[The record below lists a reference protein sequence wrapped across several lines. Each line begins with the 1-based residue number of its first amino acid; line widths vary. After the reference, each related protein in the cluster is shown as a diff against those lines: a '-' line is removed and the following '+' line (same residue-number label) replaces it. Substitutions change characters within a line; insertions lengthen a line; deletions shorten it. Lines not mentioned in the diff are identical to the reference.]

1 MIKLDL
7 KDLKELKQ
15 YDLFVVDF
23 DGTIV
28 DTMEMWRYIC
38 PIFLKYQNVETND
51 DVLSIVSS
59 LTSKEISNVLK
70 ERYFPYK
77 ALEEVSTDFLE
88 FIKKEYVNQK
98 IKPKAIEFLKKLNEI
113 GNVVL
118 YSATALYLLESL
130 IDVCNLRPYFK
141 EIYSGSDLGLTKR
154 DGTGYLEV
162 IKIFGGCDKPLIL
175 EDAPHA
181 IIGASSQNL
190 DVLVVSDYS
199 NINHQDIV
207 EQYGKYFIEL

>member
-38 PIFLKYQNVETND
+38 PNFLKYQNVETND

-70 ERYFPYK
+70 ERYFPNK

-141 EIYSGSDLGLTKR
+141 EIYSGSDLGVTKK

>member
-1 MIKLDL
+1 M
-7 KDLKELKQ
+7 
-15 YDLFVVDF
+15 
-23 DGTIV
+23 
-28 DTMEMWRYIC
+28 
-38 PIFLKYQNVETND
+38 
-51 DVLSIVSS
+51 
-59 LTSKEISNVLK
+59 
-70 ERYFPYK
+70 
-77 ALEEVSTDFLE
+77 
-88 FIKKEYVNQK
+88 
-98 IKPKAIEFLKKLNEI
+98 
-113 GNVVL
+113 
-118 YSATALYLLESL
+118 YLLESL